1 MERGAR
7 GGIRSAAGG
16 RYAVCPAPARRHHP
30 TPPPLREGRPP
41 SPPSAA
47 LPTPLCKQVSTPF
60 RRAAFVGGTRR
71 AVQRSAQFGVAVSA
85 VQIAES
91 WAASA
96 TRGLPLRAAAL
107 CRLPPP
113 SVPSHPLLCDGLEA
127 GVPTC
132 GGSQALQRG
141 KLPKLRGQAA
151 AQVVVVVKEP
161 VRGAPE
167 REIMGERRRVLPLP
181 ATIPS
186 APPHPL
192 SCRHGLEAGVQSCGG
207 SHGRHRGELPDLRGY
222 AAGQVVADQ
231 VPARGAPE
239 REIMGERRRTQ
250 RVASATRAAAPTRRH
265 PPYLS
270 TLYPVPRLGGGG
282 GARCGGSHCRKLGK
296 HPDLRGDGSG
306 QAAVKKLPARGPPEG
321 SRGVPVGASD
331 PRRAADARCAS
342 PYATPPPY
350 ATTPTRVPPS
360 VPSRRRSPNPCK
372 QVASLVGAW
381 YTVERTRWG
390 RCRCRCRS
398 SARGCRWS
406 RPTPSWRARGR
417 EWYEA
422 CDACEG
428 DGQ

>member
-7 GGIRSAAGG
+7 GDIRSAAGG

-151 AQVVVVVKEP
+151 AQVV
-161 VRGAPE
+161 
-167 REIMGERRRVLPLP
+167 P
-181 ATIPS
+181 AK
-186 APPHPL
+186 
-192 SCRHGLEAGVQSCGG
+192 G
-207 SHGRHRGELPDLRGY
+207 
-222 AAGQVVADQ
+222 
-231 VPARGAPE
+231 PARGAPE

-250 RVASATRAAAPTRRH
+250 RLASATR
-265 PPYLS
+265 
-270 TLYPVPRLGGGG
+270 V
-282 GARCGGSHCRKLGK
+282 
-296 HPDLRGDGSG
+296 
-306 QAAVKKLPARGPPEG
+306 LPL
-321 SRGVPVGASD
+321 
-331 PRRAADARCAS
+331 RAAI
-342 PYATPPPY
+342 
-350 ATTPTRVPPS
+350 PS
-360 VPSRRRSPNPCK
+360 AP
-372 QVASLVGAW
+372 
-381 YTVERTRWG
+381 
-390 RCRCRCRS
+390 
-398 SARGCRWS
+398 
-406 RPTPSWRARGR
+406 
-417 EWYEA
+417 
-422 CDACEG
+422 
-428 DGQ
+428 

>member
-1 MERGAR
+1 M
-7 GGIRSAAGG
+7 
-16 RYAVCPAPARRHHP
+16 VPVTLLLPHN
-30 TPPPLREGRPP
+30 LREGRRSGRRGGERCPWGHQIRGGRQIRGVPRPCATPPPYATTPTRGPP
-41 SPPSAA
+41 SVPSQRRSPNPSLQTGIDPLPPRRVRWRYTAGGA
-47 LPTPLCKQVSTPF
+47 TERTVWCRCKCRAD
-60 RRAAFVGGTRR
+60 RRIVGGDR
-71 AVQRSAQFGVAVSA
+71 
-85 VQIAES
+85 
-91 WAASA
+91 AASA

-167 REIMGERRRVLPLP
+167 REIMGERRRVQRASATRVLPLP

-207 SHGRHRGELPDLRGY
+207 SHGLHRGELPDLRGY

-282 GARCGGSHCRKLGK
+282 GGEGRRLT
-296 HPDLRGDGSG
+296 
-306 QAAVKKLPARGPPEG
+306 LPK
-321 SRGVPVGASD
+321 VG
-331 PRRAADARCAS
+331 
-342 PYATPPPY
+342 
-350 ATTPTRVPPS
+350 
-360 VPSRRRSPNPCK
+360 
-372 QVASLVGAW
+372 
-381 YTVERTRWG
+381 
-390 RCRCRCRS
+390 
-398 SARGCRWS
+398 
-406 RPTPSWRARGR
+406 
-417 EWYEA
+417 
-422 CDACEG
+422 
-428 DGQ
+428 